1 MINKI
6 KTDCLHFPLD
16 RPCVF
21 HKQKAVKCVNCKN
34 YKPFSAK
41 QKTKNILIIKLD
53 AMGDVLRTTFLLC
66 GLKQKYGKN
75 CCITWLV
82 SKNSAQVLY
91 GNPLIN
97 KIILPELSVLGE
109 LCLERFDVVI
119 NLDLSPISL
128 MLASAVCAEKKVGYW
143 LKKDRQIAFS
153 NSYAKK
159 WLSMS
164 AFDDLKKA
172 NTKTYQYWMAKITEL
187 KKTNYPIYVPIAKES
202 QEKATNFAKKYKL
215 FGKKIVGINPG
226 AGGRWELKRW
236 TRNGYKYLID
246 QLSMKGFKVILLGGP
261 QEAQLVDELVENSNG
276 KAISI
281 GTNNTIAD
289 FFAYLNLCDI
299 VISGDTMAMHAALG
313 LKKKV
318 VALFGPTSS
327 AEIELYGLGN
337 KVVSSLNCLCCY
349 KTNCGIKPNCMESIT
364 PEVVLSNILELA
376 KSIK

>member
-1 MINKI
+1 MNKNI

-16 RPCVF
+16 RPCIF
-21 HKQKAVKCVNCKN
+21 HKEKAVKCANCKN
-34 YKPFSAK
+34 YKPFSKK
-41 QKTKNILIIKLD
+41 QKVKSILIIKLD
-53 AMGDVLRTTFLLC
+53 AMGDVLRTTFLLN
-66 GLKQKYGKN
+66 GLKEKYGKN
-75 CCITWLV
+75 CKVTWLA

-97 KIILPELSVLGE
+97 KIILPDLSVLGS

-143 LKKDRQIAFS
+143 LNKYRQIAFS
-153 NSYAKK
+153 NVYAKD

-172 NTKTYQYWMAKITEL
+172 NTKTYQYWMAKIVGL
-187 KKTNYPIYVPIAKES
+187 KKTNYPIYVPIKKES
-202 QEKATNFAKKYKL
+202 KEKADIFAKKNNL
-215 FGKKIVGINPG
+215 IGKKVVGINPG

-236 TRNGYKYLID
+236 TKNGYKYLID
-246 QLSMKGFKVILLGGP
+246 QLSIKGFKVILLGGP
-261 QEAQLVDELVENSNG
+261 QESDLVDELTKHSNE
-276 KAISI
+276 KALNI

-299 VISGDTMAMHAALG
+299 VVTGDTMAMHAALG

-318 VALFGPTSS
+318 VALFGPTSF
-327 AEIELYGLGN
+327 AEIELYGLGD
-337 KVVSSLNCLCCY
+337 KIIPSLDCLCCY
-349 KTNCGIKPNCMESIT
+349 KTNCDKKPNCMQSI
-364 PEVVLSNILELA
+364 PSEVVLKSVLKLA
-376 KSIK
+376 KGTK